1 MIYLRMRLLETPMED
16 FRDYYTPFGRIDITL
31 FEQATGETMET
42 QGKVFA
48 DTDYGVL
55 IADGLEDFKEQGTLF
70 RFESMINNYLLERLL
85 DGRRI
90 TFGVEPLLAYFAL
103 RENEIRVIRAI
114 LVAKSNGIKPETL
127 RERLLIDHV

>member
-1 MIYLRMRLLETPMED
+1 MIYLRLKLLDEPTEE
-16 FRDYYTPFGRIDITL
+16 FGEYFTSFGRIDREL
-31 FEQATGETMET
+31 FHSAAGEPIEA

-48 DTDYGVL
+48 DTDYGTL
-55 IADGLEDFKEQGTLF
+55 IADGLEDFKERGTLF
-70 RFESMINNYLLERLL
+70 RFESMIKNYLLERLL

-103 RENEIRVIRAI
+103 RENEIRVIRTI
-114 LVAKSNGIKPETL
+114 IVARLNGIKPETL